1 MSPRTNDR
9 GREIQALLAAHG
21 EVNVEELAKMLNVT
35 ASTIRRDLA
44 KLTRD
49 GNVARTYGGAVISSA
64 LATESTFYQRSRHAR
79 AAKNAIGRWAAG
91 QLASG
96 ETAILDAGTTVSR
109 VAHHLRG
116 RDRITVITNG
126 ITSINELADDDDIK
140 MIVLAGWLRHNSQSF
155 VGPLTDLT
163 LERLSADR
171 VFLGADGLLA
181 SYGICEASVDQTRTK
196 ELMMRR
202 ATHVYV
208 LADSSKLGQ
217 APFNAWAPLSPPWT
231 LVTDDTATEEQLEP
245 FRELAE
251 VVVVPAMP
259 LSPTPSEDDL
269 TAVTAAEGSLI

>member
-1 MSPRTNDR
+1 VTPRSTDR
-9 GREIQALLAAHG
+9 GREIQSLLAAHG

-64 LATESTFYQRSRHAR
+64 LAKESTFYQRSRHAR

-91 QLASG
+91 QLVSG

-116 RDRITVITNG
+116 RDRLTVITNG

-140 MIVLAGWLRHNSQSF
+140 MIVLAGWLRHSSQSF
-155 VGPLTDLT
+155 VGPLADLT

-217 APFNAWAPLSPPWT
+217 APFNAWAPLAPPWT

-251 VVVVPAMP
+251 VVVVPAAP
-259 LSPTPSEDDL
+259 PSTAPSDEDPTV
-269 TAVTAAEGSLI
+269 ATAAEGSAT